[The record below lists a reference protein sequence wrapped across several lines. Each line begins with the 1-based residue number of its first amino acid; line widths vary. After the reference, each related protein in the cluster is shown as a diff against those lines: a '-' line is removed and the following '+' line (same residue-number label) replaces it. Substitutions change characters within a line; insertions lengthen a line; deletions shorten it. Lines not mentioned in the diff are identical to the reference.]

1 MVHFKIDGQ
10 EVETLDAVRYRA
22 VLDFI
27 DSPGSQAGEWP
38 QIRGLGDGGE
48 IDGPALI
55 AELDQLGRRGVPDD
69 IAQMLGN
76 IWNDVLRTL
85 RTQGKLGPEE

>member
-1 MVHFKIDGQ
+1 VVHFKIDGQ
-10 EVETLDAVRYRA
+10 GVETLDAVRYRA

-27 DSPGSQAGEWP
+27 DSLGPQVGEWP
-38 QIRGLGDGGE
+38 QTRALGDGGE

-55 AELDQLGRRGVPDD
+55 AELDQLGRYGVPDD
-69 IAQMLGN
+69 VAQMLGN

-85 RTQGKLGPEE
+85 RRQGKLGPEE